1 MEEIKTERETTMCKI
16 LSTKF
21 LLLILLSVFSLAHA
35 AEYKNPELLV
45 DVEILKKIEDRPDVV
60 ILDTRDKALYNKGHI
75 PRAINLG
82 APASKVLRD
91 QAFRVKKVAALE
103 KILGNAGIDN
113 NKHVVIYGSSKIAA
127 YPPLPAEYG
136 TPVPLFILEYLGHK
150 KVSVLNGGIEAW
162 IKAGNPLE
170 TNENKLPQTTYK
182 ADVQKQAL
190 VTTPEM
196 IQLVKNTYPN
206 TVHIDVRTPEIYH
219 GEIINGFRGGH
230 IPGAINIERT
240 ENYDRATGKFL
251 RADQLAELY
260 KDIPKNKRIV
270 VSCYSGTGATHSY
283 VALRLLGYDVAVYD
297 DSWIVWGNNPS
308 LPAEDEVPL
317 DFTALANRMWELEW
331 AVEDRKESLIKD
343 RIK

>member
-1 MEEIKTERETTMCKI
+1 MEKMKTERRTTMRKI
-16 LSTKF
+16 LLTKF
-21 LLLILLSVFSLAHA
+21 VISILLSVFSLAYA

-45 DVEILKKIEDRPDVV
+45 DVETLKKIKDRPDVV
-60 ILDTRDKALYNKGHI
+60 ILDTRDKALYDKGHI

-113 NKHVVIYGSSKIAA
+113 NKHMVIYGSSTIKEF
-127 YPPLPAEYG
+127 PPQPAEYG
-136 TPVPLFILEYLGHK
+136 TAVPFFILEYLGHK

-162 IKAGNPLE
+162 TKAGNPIE

-182 ADVQKQAL
+182 ADVQKQTL
-190 VTTPEM
+190 VTTTEM
-196 IQLVKNTYPN
+196 IELVKKKYPK
-206 TVHIDVRTPEIYH
+206 TVHIDVRIPEIYH

-240 ENYDRATGKFL
+240 QNYDRDTGGFL

-260 KDIPKNKRIV
+260 KGIPKNKRIV
-270 VSCYSGTGATHSY
+270 VSCYSGTGAAHSY
-283 VALRLLGYDVAVYD
+283 IALRLLGYDVAVYD
-297 DSWIVWGNNPS
+297 DSWLVWGNNAN
-308 LPAEDEVPL
+308 LPAEEEVPL
-317 DFTALANRMWELEW
+317 DFFALIQRVQGLEKQVKELREQM
-331 AVEDRKESLIKD
+331 KK
-343 RIK
+343 